1 MFRSDNMYDSKNACE
16 RITCDLGLF
25 NIEVR
30 LSEDKPR
37 QVWLMVSKYKYV
49 WGIYVNGLDIHQIEI
64 KIYCNDDLLPIL
76 EHIHE
81 EIDNDYDD
89 GVLDEELLKSKILA
103 VYEEAKESVD
113 CYAKIKSKKEKIE
126 YTKEDVDKADRIL
139 EELFEEEENKIAKK
153 KKKKAKV
160 VKKKVAIKEDY
171 EEKNADE
178 DDYLEDMLKSG
189 LQEQNEKFLKKIIGR
204 KLRCYHLD
212 IIDVNKE
219 SDEYVLSFKIKKIK
233 NPILIRN
240 FAQQMVVSFSEKKV
254 MTCSHISEF
263 KSNYDL
269 ENEIWES
276 LNNYRIYFTDESTY
290 MKNPIVSRY
299 F

>member
-1 MFRSDNMYDSKNACE
+1 MYHFKNACE
-16 RITCDLGLF
+16 RITCDLGLS

-37 QVWLMVSKYKYV
+37 QAWLMVSKYKYV
-49 WGIYVNGLDIHQIEI
+49 WGIYINGLDIHQIKI

-81 EIDNDYDD
+81 VIDNDYDD

-113 CYAKIKSKKEKIE
+113 CYAKIKSKKEKIK

-139 EELFEEEENKIAKK
+139 EELFEEEENKNV

-160 VKKKVAIKEDY
+160 AKKKVAIKEDND
-171 EEKNADE
+171 EKNDGE

-189 LQEQNEKFLKKIIGR
+189 LQKQNEKFLKKIIGR
-204 KLRCYHLD
+204 KLRSYHLD

-219 SDEYVLSFKIKKIK
+219 SDEYVLSFKINKIK

-254 MTCSHISEF
+254 MTCCHILKF
-263 KSNYDL
+263 NDYHDL
-269 ENEIWES
+269 ENKIWES
-276 LNNYRIYFTDESTY
+276 LNNYRMYFTDESTY
-290 MKNPIVSRY
+290 MQNPIVSRY